1 MTSPTSSAAKHREP
15 LSMIARRWRP
25 FPHPHLRSNAAPPP
39 PSPPAFRKY
48 WKEVAPGQ
56 WQVLHIYDE
65 ADQKK

>member
-1 MTSPTSSAAKHREP
+1 MSRITGRRRLFPRPHRRK
-15 LSMIARRWRP
+15 ATQ
-25 FPHPHLRSNAAPPP
+25 
-39 PSPPAFRKY
+39 PPAGPVFRKV

>member
-1 MTSPTSSAAKHREP
+1 
-15 LSMIARRWRP
+15 MIARRWRP

-39 PSPPAFRKY
+39 PSTPAFRKY

-65 ADQKK
+65 ADQKR

>member
-1 MTSPTSSAAKHREP
+1 MTSPTGSATNHRGP
-15 LSMIARRWRP
+15 LSEIIRRRRL
-25 FPHPHLRSNAAPPP
+25 FPRLHRRKKATAPPAGP
-39 PSPPAFRKY
+39 VFRKV